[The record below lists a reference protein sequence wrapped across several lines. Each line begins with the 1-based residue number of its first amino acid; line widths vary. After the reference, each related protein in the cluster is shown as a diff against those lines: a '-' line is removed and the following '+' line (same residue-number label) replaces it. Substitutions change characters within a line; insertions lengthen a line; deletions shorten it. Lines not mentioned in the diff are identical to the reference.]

1 MPVIHCEQQS
11 SLSKTDSLSLNQ
23 SGAFS
28 KLLLRT
34 QQMRVTAQNLVDR
47 GSPSTNKKLLN
58 ALELIDR
65 AAGPKTIVINPS
77 TLGLK
82 VMQQSLAGNIDHV
95 NIAEVKRSAAFST
108 PLDLGLLLLNSCPW
122 IPPWLACKQH
132 MRQSKRSLQMHL

>member
-28 KLLLRT
+28 KLMLRT

-47 GSPSTNKKLLN
+47 DLSRTNKNLLN

-65 AAGPKTIVINPS
+65 ATGPKTIVINPS
-77 TLGLK
+77 TLGSK
-82 VMQQSLAGNIDHV
+82 VMQQSLAGNINHV
-95 NIAEVKRSAAFST
+95 KIAAENHSAAFST
-108 PLDLGLLLLNSCPW
+108 PLDLGLLTN
-122 IPPWLACKQH
+122 
-132 MRQSKRSLQMHL
+132 

>member
-1 MPVIHCEQQS
+1 MDEYYLFLKGIIMSVTHCELQS

-34 QQMRVTAQNLVDR
+34 HQMRATAQNLVNRD
-47 GSPSTNKKLLN
+47 SPKTNKKLLN

-65 AAGPKTIVINPS
+65 ATGPKTIVINPS
-77 TLGLK
+77 TIGSK

-95 NIAEVKRSAAFST
+95 KIAAENRSAAFST
-108 PLDLGLLLLNSCPW
+108 PLNLGLLTMKKLTSD
-122 IPPWLACKQH
+122 
-132 MRQSKRSLQMHL
+132 SLQTA

>member
-28 KLLLRT
+28 KLMLRT

-47 GSPSTNKKLLN
+47 DLSKTNKNLLN

-65 AAGPKTIVINPS
+65 AAGPKTIVINSS
-77 TLGLK
+77 TLGSK
-82 VMQQSLAGNIDHV
+82 VMPQNLTDNIDHV
-95 NIAEVKRSAAFST
+95 KIAAENRSAAFST
-108 PLDLGLLLLNSCPW
+108 PLNLGLITMKKL
-122 IPPWLACKQH
+122 IGD
-132 MRQSKRSLQMHL
+132 SL

>member
-47 GSPSTNKKLLN
+47 DLSRTNKNLLN

-65 AAGPKTIVINPS
+65 ATGPKTIVINPS
-77 TLGLK
+77 TLGSK

-95 NIAEVKRSAAFST
+95 KIAAENRSAAFST
-108 PLDLGLLLLNSCPW
+108 PLNLGLLTMKKLTSD
-122 IPPWLACKQH
+122 
-132 MRQSKRSLQMHL
+132 SLQTA

>member
-28 KLLLRT
+28 KLMLRT

-47 GSPSTNKKLLN
+47 DLSKTNKNLLN

-65 AAGPKTIVINPS
+65 ATGPKTIVINS
-77 TLGLK
+77 SILGSK
-82 VMQQSLAGNIDHV
+82 VMPQNLTDNIDHV
-95 NIAEVKRSAAFST
+95 KIAAENRSAAFST
-108 PLDLGLLLLNSCPW
+108 PLNLGLLTMKKL
-122 IPPWLACKQH
+122 IGD
-132 MRQSKRSLQMHL
+132 SL

>member
-28 KLLLRT
+28 KLMLRT

-47 GSPSTNKKLLN
+47 DLSKTNKNLLN

-65 AAGPKTIVINPS
+65 ATGPKTIVINSS
-77 TLGLK
+77 TLGSK
-82 VMQQSLAGNIDHV
+82 VMPQNLTDNIDHV
-95 NIAEVKRSAAFST
+95 KIAAENRSAAFST
-108 PLDLGLLLLNSCPW
+108 PLNLGLITMKKL
-122 IPPWLACKQH
+122 IGD
-132 MRQSKRSLQMHL
+132 SL

>member
-11 SLSKTDSLSLNQ
+11 SLSKTYSLSLNQ

-47 GSPSTNKKLLN
+47 DLPEINKNLLN

-65 AAGPKTIVINPS
+65 ATGPKTIVINSS
-77 TLGLK
+77 TLGSK
-82 VMQQSLAGNIDHV
+82 VMSQNLAGNIDHV
-95 NIAEVKRSAAFST
+95 KIAAENRSAAFST
-108 PLDLGLLLLNSCPW
+108 PLNLGLLTVKKL
-122 IPPWLACKQH
+122 IDD
-132 MRQSKRSLQMHL
+132 SLQTA